1 MNRVR
6 GTAMG
11 CLLLL
16 LASCGGGPE
25 IGGDAPVPKAV
36 LMDPQSDEMKTQA
49 PDTYRVRFE
58 TSGGTILIDVER
70 QLSPNGADRFY
81 NLALNGYFDGCRFF
95 RVVPGFIVQ
104 WGMNPD
110 PALTA
115 TWQAA
120 RIMDDPVQISNDR
133 GTLTFAKTGAPNSRS
148 SQMFINL
155 GDNPNLDGQGFA
167 PFGRVVSGMDVVDAI
182 NAEYGQQPSQQSIS
196 ERGNEYLNEK
206 FPNLDYIKSATIEE

>member
-1 MNRVR
+1 VNRVR
-6 GTAMG
+6 ETAVG

-25 IGGDAPVPKAV
+25 NGGDAPATKAV
-36 LMDPQSDEMKTQA
+36 LMDPQSEEMKTQA
-49 PDTYRVRFE
+49 PDTYQARFE

-70 QLSPNGADRFY
+70 QSSPNGADRFY
-81 NLALNGYFDGCRFF
+81 NLVRNGYFDGCRFF

-115 TWQAA
+115 TWQGA

-155 GDNPNLDGQGFA
+155 GDNANLDSQGFA

-196 ERGNEYLNEK
+196 ERGNEYLNER

>member
-120 RIMDDPVQISNDR
+120 RIHDQDFFLNRNAGGTTSPGVHARTQQGHGNRGGPPRRISSVDSVHSR
-133 GTLTFAKTGAPNSRS
+133 GGSKGSAHPLFPSVPR
-148 SQMFINL
+148 M
-155 GDNPNLDGQGFA
+155 
-167 PFGRVVSGMDVVDAI
+167 
-182 NAEYGQQPSQQSIS
+182 QPANCPDS
-196 ERGNEYLNEK
+196 
-206 FPNLDYIKSATIEE
+206 T